1 MVTLLIAGSVVVFGS
16 IFIASINHHHKQ
28 KSFLEN
34 ELTVDDE
41 IDSEFKNKFGALEG
55 AVIGVSVFDV
65 LYNIG
70 RVDPFVLSG
79 INHLHHSQ
87 NFGSLGELST
97 YLKESI
103 VNSEAGTGEWRQMI
117 HKYKGYTGEESTFEG
132 IRESGHSIEIPESG
146 TFPQID
152 AIIDGQKFN
161 MAVTDNPSYIQHK
174 LDTLPE
180 DVHIWTNKEMADA
193 FSDNP
198 RVHIDPTLSS
208 QDAFQMT
215 NETFEG
221 VAELGDFIDDIPIFT
236 LAISGV
242 KNINAARK
250 GNKSVGDA
258 IEHTVLDT
266 AGVGFGGYVGSK
278 TGLALGLAMAPMTGG
293 TSAIIIPIAT
303 TIIGTII
310 GIITGK
316 GITNQFKERHL
327 RSAIESLNQESG
339 GFAKLFL
346 ENFNNLLIKV
356 SEMSQIQVDKL
367 KFSLKNCDN
376 WVKRI
381 FFPSVMSKFYKMAQN
396 RSKNEHSQTISFYHG
411 LLETIKGK
419 PLEESGLIIYSQRKS
434 VLLGNLEL
442 VESWDNVDNKIKIVE
457 KEKKRVS

>member
-1 MVTLLIAGSVVVFGS
+1 MVTLFIAGSVVVFGS

-28 KSFLEN
+28 KSFLEK
-34 ELTVDDE
+34 ELNVDDK
-41 IDSEFKNKFGALEG
+41 IDSEFRNRFDALEG

-70 RVDPFVLSG
+70 KTDPFVLSG

-87 NFGSLGELST
+87 NFNNLGELSN

-103 VNSEAGTGEWRQMI
+103 VNSESGTSEWRQMI
-117 HKYKGYTGEESTFEG
+117 HKYKGYTGEETAFES
-132 IRESGHSIEIPESG
+132 IRESGHSIEIPLSG

-161 MAVTDNPSYIQHK
+161 MAITDNPSYIQHK

-198 RVHIDPTLSS
+198 RVHIDPDLSS
-208 QDAFQMT
+208 QDAFHLT
-215 NETFEG
+215 SETFEG
-221 VAELGDFIDDIPIFT
+221 VADLGDFIDDIPILT
-236 LAISGV
+236 LAISGI

-266 AGVGFGGYVGSK
+266 AGVGFGGYAGSNAGLAI
-278 TGLALGLAMAPMTGG
+278 GLALAPVTGG
-293 TSAIIIPIAT
+293 ASAIIIPIAT
-303 TIIGTII
+303 TIIGTIM
-310 GIITGK
+310 GIFTGK
-316 GITNQFKERHL
+316 GITNWFKERHL
-327 RSAIESLNQESG
+327 RSAIENLNQESG
-339 GFAKLFL
+339 GFARLFL
-346 ENFNNLLIKV
+346 DNFDDLLIKI
-356 SEMSQIQVDKL
+356 SDMSRNQIDKL
-367 KFSLKNCDN
+367 KFSLKNCEN
-376 WVKRI
+376 WIKRI
-381 FFPSVMSKFYKMAQN
+381 FFPSVMSKFYKMAQR

-411 LLETIKGK
+411 LLETIEGK
-419 PLEESGLIIYSQRKS
+419 PFEESGLIIYSQGKS
-434 VLLGNLEL
+434 ILIDNSEL
-442 VESWDNVDNKIKIVE
+442 VESWENVDNKIKTFE